1 MIAEVL
7 LLIASAG
14 ARPATVPA
22 MAQDLTPARAAIVE
36 AVRAR
41 VGEQA
46 DVQVTDLVVRAK
58 PTTGGKVMATP
69 EPDARLTRPI
79 RFSLAE
85 RRAGQATT
93 TLGYAVATVFVSMAH
108 ARVVRLLPRGTV
120 LGAEDLV
127 TRCAELGAVSLR
139 RLPAAADLV
148 GGRAARDL
156 DADEVVTKSMVIAE
170 PLVRSGDHVTV
181 RSIVGAVQ
189 VEGRAVAAQNGF
201 RGETIRVVNPDSRK
215 AIRARVVGPG
225 EVEVVR

>member
-1 MIAEVL
+1 VIAGVL
-7 LLIASAG
+7 LLIVSAG
-14 ARPATVPA
+14 ARPAAVPA
-22 MAQDLTPARAAIVE
+22 GPPDLAPVRVAVVE

-46 DVQVTDLVVRAK
+46 EVQVADLVVRTK
-58 PTTGGKVMATP
+58 PGAGGRLVATP

-85 RRAGQATT
+85 RHADQTSTT
-93 TLGYAVATVFVSMAH
+93 IGYAVATVRVAIEH
-108 ARVVRLLPRGTV
+108 ARIVRALARGT
-120 LGAEDLV
+120 LISPDDLAV
-127 TRCAELGAVSLR
+127 GCAELGALPLR
-139 RLPAAADLV
+139 RLPAPADLV

-156 DADEVVTKSMVIAE
+156 AADEVVTRSMVLAE
-170 PLVRSGDHVTV
+170 PLVHSGDQVMV
-181 RSIVGAVQ
+181 RSTVGPVQ